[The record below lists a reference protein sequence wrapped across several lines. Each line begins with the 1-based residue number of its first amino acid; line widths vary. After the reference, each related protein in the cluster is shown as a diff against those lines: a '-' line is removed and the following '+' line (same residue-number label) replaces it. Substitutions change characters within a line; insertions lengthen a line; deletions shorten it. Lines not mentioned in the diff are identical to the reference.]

1 MPLQPIKI
9 HTDLVGVESINLI
22 AEKNPVPLPLV
33 ASFKLAAGVVEP
45 FITTRIKLAESSY
58 VIALVKAQG
67 KFYIASKLVK
77 VIESGCE

>member
-22 AEKNPVPLPLV
+22 AEKNPVPLV

-58 VIALVKAQG
+58 VVALVKAQG